1 MYNTPED
8 IESIFIE
15 INLIEINWLFCH
27 CYHPPS
33 QSDQYFLENIRKAL
47 DKYWKLYDKF
57 LLVGDFS
64 AEESELQFLY
74 EYNAKT
80 LPRKTLVLKFIE
92 S

>member
-1 MYNTPED
+1 MYNTLED

-47 DKYWKLYDKF
+47 DKY
-57 LLVGDFS
+57 
-64 AEESELQFLY
+64 
-74 EYNAKT
+74 
-80 LPRKTLVLKFIE
+80 
-92 S
+92 